1 MKIKEIEQEIKENL
15 EILPQEVQDYITY
28 LQDYN
33 CAYFKLIIDTKKKLY
48 NKEYREAENDLANVI
63 FNGLNIQGYEQ

>member
-15 EILPQEVQDYITY
+15 ESLPQEVQDYISY